1 MRANRL
7 RRENNSRRRAVI
19 RKRRQRIIDRR
30 EKWFRIV
37 NREGTAK
44 VE

>member
-7 RRENNSRRRAVI
+7 RCENNSRRRAVI
-19 RKRRQRIIDRR
+19 RKRRQRIIERR

-37 NREGTAK
+37 QKEGRPK

>member
-1 MRANRL
+1 MLENRL

>member
-7 RRENNSRRRAVI
+7 RRENNERRRAVI

-37 NREGTAK
+37 NREGTPK

>member
-1 MRANRL
+1 MRTNRL
-7 RRENNSRRRAVI
+7 RRENNERRRAVI

>member
-1 MRANRL
+1 MRASRL

-19 RKRRQRIIDRR
+19 RKRKQRIIERR

-37 NREGTAK
+37 NREGTPK
-44 VE
+44 IE

>member
-1 MRANRL
+1 MRRIKKTANDA
-7 RRENNSRRRAVI
+7 RRRAVI
-19 RKRRQRIIDRR
+19 RKRKQRIIERR

-37 NREGTAK
+37 QKDGKAK